1 MPPALRVLTWQ
12 LPELTDLPIGSF
24 AQPDASQRAAQAILA
39 LPAREQPDIIA
50 SNGVTDRAAL
60 LKEL

>member
-1 MPPALRVLTWQ
+1 MPPALRVLTWH

-24 AQPDASQRAAQAILA
+24 AQPYASGGGTGYPRAS
-39 LPAREQPDIIA
+39 AREQPDIIA